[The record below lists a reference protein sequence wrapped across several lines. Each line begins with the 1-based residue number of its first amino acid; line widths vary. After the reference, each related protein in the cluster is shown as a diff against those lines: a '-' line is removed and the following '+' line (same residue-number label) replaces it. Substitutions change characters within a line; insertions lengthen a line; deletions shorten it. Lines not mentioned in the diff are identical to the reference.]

1 MLHVTDPGDGGD
13 KAGETAMV
21 GGRPVR
27 MPRPGQEPWRMSLFA
42 ALLQARQR
50 FGKGG
55 PVVNDFT
62 GTALTYDRL
71 VLGAVLLGEKL
82 ADLGRPPAP
91 IGILLP
97 NASGVAAV
105 FFGCQAAGR
114 VPAMLNFSAGSRAL
128 IGCCNAA
135 EIDTIVCSRAFVEK
149 ADLHDLVAEL
159 AKTRTFVWTED
170 LRASIGALD
179 KVKAMG
185 RLKLGRLGPV
195 AGLDSHP
202 DSIAALLFTSGTE
215 GQPKGVALTHA
226 NFLSNCWQFA
236 QIIDHEPGDTIFA
249 ALPLFHAY
257 GLTVG
262 LLAGVFLGVGVYLY
276 PSPLH
281 YKEIPGHVRTSKARI
296 VVSTNTFVNGWMKY
310 TEDGDFESVEL
321 MVLGAERVSEQ
332 TRQQF
337 RDRFD
342 VELLEGYGA
351 TEAGPVIS
359 ANQMEDNVDGTVGYL
374 MPGMESRLDPV
385 EGMHEGGRLVVR
397 GPNVMAGYMTVDAPG
412 ELKPPADGWHD
423 TGDIVDFDPA
433 GRLHIKGR
441 AKRFAKLGGEMVSL
455 TAVENYVGQV
465 WPDHHHAVISLPDP
479 RKGEMLVLV
488 TEMRDPD
495 LQDVRDWAREEGV
508 AELMLPKRA
517 VSVEEL
523 PVLGTG
529 KLNYGALDEIALDA
543 LGAAGGTQP

>member
-1 MLHVTDPGDGGD
+1 
-13 KAGETAMV
+13 MV
-21 GGRPVR
+21 GQRPVA
-27 MPRPGQEPWRMSLFA
+27 MPVAGQEPWRSSLFA
-42 ALLQARQR
+42 ALMEARDR
-50 FGKGG
+50 FGKSRTA
-55 PVVNDFT
+55 VNDFT

-71 VLGAVLLGEKL
+71 ILGALLLGDKL
-82 ADLGRPPAP
+82 AGLGKPSSP
-91 IGILLP
+91 IGVLLP

-114 VPAMLNFSAGSRAL
+114 VPAMLNFSSGARAI
-128 IGCCNAA
+128 IGCCDAA
-135 EIDTIVCSRAFVEK
+135 EVDTIICSRAFVEK
-149 ADLHDLVAEL
+149 ADLHDLVEEL
-159 AKTRTFVWTED
+159 SKTRSFVWTED

-179 KVKAMG
+179 KVKGLA
-185 RLKLGRLGPV
+185 RLKLGLT
-195 AGLDSHP
+195 GLAPGLHSAP
-202 DSIAALLFTSGTE
+202 DSVAALLFTSGTE

-281 YKEIPGHVRTSKARI
+281 YKEIPGHVRQSKARI

-310 TEDGDFESVEL
+310 TQDGDFELVEL

-332 TRQQF
+332 TRTQF
-337 RDRFD
+337 RERFE

-351 TEAGPVIS
+351 TEAAPVIA
-359 ANQMEDNVDGTVGYL
+359 ANHMEDNVDGTVGYL
-374 MPGMESRLDPV
+374 MPGMEARLDAV
-385 EGMHEGGRLVVR
+385 DGLEEGGRLVVR
-397 GPNVMAGYMTVDAPG
+397 GPNVMAGYMTADAPG
-412 ELKPPADGWHD
+412 VLKPPADGWHD
-423 TGDIVDFDPA
+423 TGDIVDFDEA
-433 GRLHIKGR
+433 GRVRIKGR

-455 TAVENYVGQV
+455 TAVEAYVGQV
-465 WPDHHHAVISLPDP
+465 WPEHHHAVISLPDP

-488 TEMRDPD
+488 TERPEPE
-495 LQDVRDWAREEGV
+495 LQDLRSWAQQEGV
-508 AELMLPKRA
+508 AELMLPKRV

-543 LGAAGGTQP
+543 LSAGGDQR

>member
-1 MLHVTDPGDGGD
+1 MLQAADPSVQGQS
-13 KAGETAMV
+13 AGQAMMV
-21 GGRPVR
+21 GQ
-27 MPRPGQEPWRMSLFA
+27 RPGTFPQVGNEPWRTSLFA
-42 ALLQARQR
+42 ALLDARER
-50 FGKGG
+50 FGKGRM
-55 PVVNDFT
+55 VVNDFA
-62 GTALTYDRL
+62 GTSLTYDRL
-71 VLGAVLLGEKL
+71 VLGAILLGEKL
-82 ADLGRPPAP
+82 TGLGKPSSP
-91 IGILLP
+91 IGVLLP

-114 VPAMLNFSAGSRAL
+114 VPAMLNFSAGPRAI
-128 IGCCNAA
+128 IGCCDAA
-135 EIDTIVCSRAFVEK
+135 EVDTIICSRAFVEK

-159 AKTRTFVWTED
+159 EKTRTFVWTED
-170 LRASIGALD
+170 LRASIGALE
-179 KVKAMG
+179 KLRGLARV
-185 RLKLGRLGPV
+185 KLGMISSVP
-195 AGLDSHP
+195 GLQSDP
-202 DSIAALLFTSGTE
+202 DSVAALLFTSGTE

-236 QIIDHEPGDTIFA
+236 QVIDHEPGDTIFA

-281 YKEIPGHVRTSKARI
+281 YKEIPGHVRRSKARI
-296 VVSTNTFVNGWMKY
+296 VVSTNTFVNGWMKN
-310 TEDGDFESVEL
+310 TEDGDFESVDL

-332 TRQQF
+332 TRKQF
-337 RDRFD
+337 RERFE

-351 TEAGPVIS
+351 TEAGPVIA
-359 ANQMEDNVDGTVGYL
+359 ANHMEDNVDGTVGYL
-374 MPGMESRLDPV
+374 MPGMETRLDPI
-385 EGMHEGGRLVVR
+385 EGLETGGRLVVR
-397 GPNVMAGYMTVDAPG
+397 GPNVMAGYVRVDAPG
-412 ELKPPADGWHD
+412 VIQPPVGGWHD
-423 TGDIVDFDPA
+423 TGDIVDFDEA
-433 GRLHIKGR
+433 GRVRIKGR

-465 WPDHHHAVISLPDP
+465 WPDDHHAVISLPDP

-488 TEMRDPD
+488 TEKQDPD
-495 LQDVRDWAREEGV
+495 LQDVRNWAQQEGV
-508 AELMLPKRA
+508 SELMLPKRA

-543 LGAAGGTQP
+543 LGAAGGTQS